1 MFAYVNLFFAVL
13 GILAGLPV
21 AFPILNIIAAAF
33 LFALA
38 KADAVDEGKH
48 QARMTA
54 YREQSA
60 AQDVAKALTR
70 QAATFR
76 GN

>member
-1 MFAYVNLFFAVL
+1 MFAYVNLFFAIL
-13 GILAGLPV
+13 GILSGLPV
-21 AFPILNIIAAAF
+21 AFPILNIVAAGF
-33 LFALA
+33 MFWLA

-48 QARMTA
+48 QARMAA

-60 AQDVAKALTR
+60 AQDVAKALAR

>member
-13 GILAGLPV
+13 GILSGLPPV
-21 AFPILNIIAAAF
+21 FPILNIVVAAF

-48 QARMTA
+48 QARMA
-54 YREQSA
+54 DYRSRMA
-60 AQDVAKALTR
+60 AEDVAKALAR